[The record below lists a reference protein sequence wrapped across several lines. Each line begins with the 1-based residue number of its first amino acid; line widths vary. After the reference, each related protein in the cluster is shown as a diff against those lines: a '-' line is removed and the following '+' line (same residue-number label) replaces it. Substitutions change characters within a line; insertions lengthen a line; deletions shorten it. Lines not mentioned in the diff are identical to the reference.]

1 MAAGGKSGSAPRG
14 ISGDCSTNRRLCPA
28 GKLRRAERC
37 GFGGG
42 DLCSKIADMN
52 GRIWRSGLPLAAA
65 VLLLFPSAY
74 AQQHGRGRK
83 YKPPPPTCNIT
94 VTVLRGDNRKPVE
107 DAAVVFHPLKDGK
120 NDGNM
125 ELKTNEEG
133 KVSLDVV
140 PVGTTLRLQVIANG
154 FQTLRAGLR
163 SARRYQGDHGQA
175 ESAAAAVLDLPE
187 PSDGRRGTGEDR
199 SRRSR
204 SRPKARVPVPAAG
217 APAFFARRKRSR
229 SRVRAG

>member
-1 MAAGGKSGSAPRG
+1 
-14 ISGDCSTNRRLCPA
+14 
-28 GKLRRAERC
+28 
-37 GFGGG
+37 
-42 DLCSKIADMN
+42 MN

-120 NDGNM
+120 SDGNM

-140 PVGTTLRLQVIANG
+140 PIGATLRLQVIANG
-154 FQTLRAGLR
+154 FQTYGQDYDLPGDTKTITVKLSLPQRQY
-163 SARRYQGDHGQA
+163 SIYQKHPTDDAGQA
-175 ESAAAAVLDLPE
+175 KPQ
-187 PSDGRRGTGEDR
+187 PQ
-199 SRRSR
+199 
-204 SRPKARVPVPAAG
+204 
-217 APAFFARRKRSR
+217 
-229 SRVRAG
+229 